1 MRPTSHAGLGGL
13 HVPLNLP
20 DLWQQDA
27 VRFLKE
33 GRDVVIDAPTGAGKT
48 RVFELFIKTPEAQ
61 KLGQAVYTVPTRA
74 LANDKWREW
83 KQLGWNVGIATG
95 DVAQNLDAPV
105 LVATLETQRE
115 RILTNHAPGFLIL
128 DEYQLIADSNR
139 GLNYEMAMALPP
151 VSTRLLL
158 LSGSVKNAPDIVQW
172 LQRLGRNVE
181 LVQIRER
188 PVPLD
193 DFHIENLPRVP
204 DNIHGY
210 WPRVAAGAML
220 AGLTPMLIF
229 APRRREAEK
238 MANQIAAA
246 LPVEHPLPLKLED
259 QQTLGKDISRLLQ
272 RRVAYHHSGLPY
284 TTRAK
289 WIEPLGKSGD
299 LQIIVATTGL
309 AAGINFSVKTV
320 LISSTTY
327 GDGRFQRELRPDELL
342 QMFGRAGRRGLD
354 EHGYVLVAGN
364 TPRLMDAAP
373 RQLKRVNQVDWP
385 TLLRLME
392 AHPTTPPLARAIEV
406 CERLFSRQNI
416 SPGLVDSI
424 SSGEFSDRYGPTRAE
439 YLGPDKK
446 WHPSKNSN
454 VEKRLLSECLAYYR
468 ESWIPALKCPS
479 VLEHYPNG
487 RPCRLG
493 EGRNFSYG
501 REIPFAKVSGDHW
514 LPLPWVQK
522 RLGLG
527 KREVFDREALGRSVI
542 PLLVGDWLPAEFH
555 SLVRHG
561 GVLMA
566 RLDIKNL
573 PVSALVT
580 PDGKGMLQAPTRR
593 VSATNDENP
602 FEDFNPPRGSA
613 AYAWKKLGLVDK
625 AGSPTARGRIF
636 SRFQGGE
643 GLVIAAAL
651 EDDHYPVDDIIK
663 HLANIRGGPRF
674 SDFSDGP
681 SLRLAA
687 TSRDLY
693 GHVDYEGYLTAGLC
707 PGFGEGT
714 WEALELFRSGGMR
727 VLEKETDAIRR
738 GDIERATLEWKSLLR
753 HILHAAD
760 PGVPRWAQ
768 LQSAAAARLVED

>member
-1 MRPTSHAGLGGL
+1 MKPISRVGLGGL

-48 RVFELFIKTPEAQ
+48 RVFELFIKTPEAGR
-61 KLGQAVYTVPTRA
+61 LGQAVYTVPTRA

-95 DVAQNLDAPV
+95 DVAENLDAPI

-151 VSTRLLL
+151 ASTRLLL
-158 LSGSVKNAPDIVQW
+158 LSGSVKNAPEIVQW
-172 LQRLGRNVE
+172 LQRLGRQVE
-181 LVQIRER
+181 LVQIHER

-246 LPVEHPLPLKLED
+246 LPVEHPISLKLED

-284 TTRAK
+284 TTRAQ

-320 LISSTTY
+320 LVSSTTY

-354 EHGYVLVAGN
+354 EQGYVLVAGN

-392 AHPTTPPLARAIEV
+392 VHPTTPPLARAVEV

-424 SSGEFSDRYGPTRAE
+424 SSGEVSERYGPTRAE
-439 YLGPDKK
+439 YLGQDKK
-446 WHPSKNSN
+446 WRPLKNAN
-454 VEKRLLSECLAYYR
+454 IEQRPLSECMAYYR
-468 ESWIPALKCPS
+468 ERWIPALKSPR

-487 RPCRLG
+487 RPCRIG
-493 EGRNFSYG
+493 EGRHFSYG
-501 REIPFAKVSGDHW
+501 REIPLAKANGDHW
-514 LPLPWVQK
+514 LPLPWIQK

-527 KREVFDREALGRSVI
+527 KRELFHIEALAQSII
-542 PLLVGDWLPAEFH
+542 PLLAGDWSPAEFH

-561 GVLMA
+561 GVVMA
-566 RLDIKNL
+566 RLDLKNL
-573 PVSALVT
+573 PVSALVS
-580 PDGKGMLQAPTRR
+580 PNGVALLQAPTRR
-593 VSATNDENP
+593 VAATNDETP
-602 FEDFNPPRGSA
+602 LEEFNPPRGSA
-613 AYAWKKLGLVDK
+613 AYAWKKLGLVDN
-625 AGSPTARGRIF
+625 AGSPTLRGRIF

-651 EDDHYPVDDIIK
+651 EDFHYPVEEIIK

-687 TSRDLY
+687 TSRDLF

-714 WEALELFRSGGMR
+714 CEALELFRSGGMR
-727 VLEKETDAIRR
+727 ALDKETDAIRR

-753 HILHAAD
+753 HILHASD
-760 PGVPRWAQ
+760 PGSPRWSQ
-768 LQSAAAARLVED
+768 LQSAAAARLEEL

>member
-1 MRPTSHAGLGGL
+1 MKPISHAGIGGL

-48 RVFELFIKTPEAQ
+48 RVFELFIKTPEATR
-61 KLGQAVYTVPTRA
+61 LGQAVYTVPTRA

-95 DVAQNLDAPV
+95 DLAENLEAPV

-115 RILTNHAPGFLIL
+115 RILTNHAPGFLVL

-139 GLNYEMAMALPP
+139 GLNYEMAMALPTA
-151 VSTRLLL
+151 STRLLL
-158 LSGSVKNAPDIVQW
+158 LSGSVKNSPEIVQW
-172 LQRLGRNVE
+172 LQRLGRHVE

-220 AGLTPMLIF
+220 GGLTPMLIF

-246 LPVEHPLPLKLED
+246 LPVEHPLAIKIED

-284 TTRAK
+284 TARAK

-320 LISSTTY
+320 LVSSTTY

-354 EHGYVLVAGN
+354 EQGYVLVAGN
-364 TPRLMDAAP
+364 TPRLLDAAP

-392 AHPTTPPLARAIEV
+392 VHPTTPPLARAIEV

-416 SPGLVDSI
+416 SPGLVDSLAP
-424 SSGEFSDRYGPTRAE
+424 SEFSERYGPTRAE
-439 YLGPDKK
+439 YLDHHKK
-446 WHPSKNSN
+446 WNPSKNSN
-454 VEKRLLSECLAYYR
+454 IEKRPLSECLAYYR
-468 ESWIPALKCPS
+468 ERWIPALKSPS
-479 VLEHYPNG
+479 ILEHYPNG

-501 REIPFAKVSGDHW
+501 REIPLAKASNDHW
-514 LPLPWVQK
+514 LPMPWVQK

-527 KREVFDREALGRSVI
+527 KREVFEIEALGRSVI
-542 PLLVGDWLPAEFH
+542 PLLAGDWAPAEFH
-555 SLVRHG
+555 SLAHHG

-566 RLDIKNL
+566 RLDLKNL
-573 PVSALVT
+573 PISALVT
-580 PDGKGMLQAPTRR
+580 LDGMALIQPPTRR
-593 VSATNDENP
+593 VAASSDENP
-602 FEDFNPPRGSA
+602 LEEFNPPRGSA
-613 AYAWKKLGLVDK
+613 AYAWKKLGLVDN

-643 GLVIAAAL
+643 GLVIAAAI

-687 TSRDLY
+687 TSRDLF

-714 WEALELFRSGGMR
+714 WEALELFRGGGMR
-727 VLEKETDAIRR
+727 ALEKETDAIRR

-753 HILHAAD
+753 HILHAAN
-760 PGVPRWAQ
+760 PGAHRWAQ
-768 LQSAAAARLVED
+768 FQSAAAAQLEQV